1 MLPSSSS
8 IVILEVIM
16 SVKASVSISEQQ
28 EAFARALVGEG
39 RYASLSAVV
48 QRGLDLLREEI
59 EAKEAERVALRALLR
74 QRAEGPFVTLDEG
87 NRDTEAMLAEKRRAR
102 GL

>member
-1 MLPSSSS
+1 
-8 IVILEVIM
+8 M

-28 EAFARALVGEG
+28 DAFARDLVSQG

-48 QRGLDLLREEI
+48 QRGLELLREET
-59 EAKEAERVALRALLR
+59 ELKDAEIAALRSLLID
-74 QRAEGPFVTLDEG
+74 RADGAFVSIANGRTS
-87 NRDTEAMLAEKRRAR
+87 TEAMIAKKRREH

>member
-1 MLPSSSS
+1 
-8 IVILEVIM
+8 M

-28 EAFARALVGEG
+28 EAFARGLVGDG

-59 EAKEAERVALRALLR
+59 EAKEAERVALRALMR
-74 QRAEGPFVTLDEG
+74 ERADGKFVTLDEG
-87 NRDTEAMLAEKRRAR
+87 RRDTEAILAAKRRAR
-102 GL
+102 DL

>member
-1 MLPSSSS
+1 
-8 IVILEVIM
+8 M

-28 EAFARALVGEG
+28 EAFARALVAEG

-48 QRGLDLLREEI
+48 QRGLELLRAETETREVELAALRGLI
-59 EAKEAERVALRALLR
+59 AERAA
-74 QRAEGPFVTLDEG
+74 GDFVTVAES
-87 NRDTEAMLAEKRRAR
+87 RAATEAMIAAKRRAH